1 MACFLVSAA
10 EAVVATAIEKAE
22 EKKELKMA
30 ETNTEIT
37 EEVTIP
43 WSRKL
48 QWLTYMLWGG
58 TILLAF
64 EHIWHGEVVPWFPF
78 LTAMSNPA
86 DAAEMFHEMAT
97 VGVVMAILITVVWI
111 GMCAAADA
119 IMKRPAKAGAPI
131 ALENSLAGLC
141 PYCLAEVTVFEYAE
155 LGAEYFTPAAGDML
169 NDAFLGLSVV
179 ALGLVIW
186 IVRLLITDPKGSVQ
200 EALRKKKA

>member
-1 MACFLVSAA
+1 MRHYLIDEQKLSGSCAEAQDNPFIIVIIQHLLELLMIQSDKLAYLTDLSGSRGRTSGETALSCFLVSAA

-48 QWLTYMLWGG
+48 KWLTYMLWGG
-58 TILLAF
+58 AVLLAF

-78 LTAMSNPA
+78 LTAMSDPA

-97 VGVVMAILITVVWI
+97 VGVAMAGLITVVWI
-111 GMCAAADA
+111 AMCIAASA
-119 IMKRPAKAGAPI
+119 IAKRPAEAPKQKTAI
-131 ALENSLAGLC
+131 
-141 PYCLAEVTVFEYAE
+141 
-155 LGAEYFTPAAGDML
+155 
-169 NDAFLGLSVV
+169 
-179 ALGLVIW
+179 
-186 IVRLLITDPKGSVQ
+186 
-200 EALRKKKA
+200 